1 MYPGFFKSYKKLW
14 TTVLDVIIDSINLVS
29 EGQELKTNR
38 VKGLGTLLQHCCS
51 ERGKARGGRE
61 SLAHS
66 GSEIQHNRQLPIRT
80 QGRFFPLG
88 SWFCSLG
95 HEGSS
100 CLKLWTLLSFLPV
113 EVQAPKGPFSFVLSL
128 SLSVQADSVSANSI
142 FFKRKKKGG
151 GGTEKEKGKSS

>member
-14 TTVLDVIIDSINLVS
+14 TTVLDVIIDCINLVS

-80 QGRFFPLG
+80 QGRSVLPSRFLVLFSG
-88 SWFCSLG
+88 S
-95 HEGSS
+95 
-100 CLKLWTLLSFLPV
+100 
-113 EVQAPKGPFSFVLSL
+113 
-128 SLSVQADSVSANSI
+128 
-142 FFKRKKKGG
+142 
-151 GGTEKEKGKSS
+151 